1 MKSIQKK
8 VRYRQGEQ
16 RRPNIHIIRDP
27 EDKTKQTKQ
36 QNLKINTKNYNSGKL
51 LNFF

>member
-1 MKSIQKK
+1 MEKVKKSIQKK

-27 EDKTKQTKQ
+27 EDKTKQNKTNKATEFE
-36 QNLKINTKNYNSGKL
+36 NKY
-51 LNFF
+51 